1 MPYYWEKAPIAIL
14 NSAIAIP
21 GGKSGAKL
29 VGFQKKSGYDSYYKE
44 QGMNAPISKEAEAA
58 YTTALN
64 SLLGKDSSNKYR
76 LHGHIRCFLV
86 SETDKVGAM
95 FLFHIYIS
103 SQR

>member
-1 MPYYWEKAPIAIL
+1 MPYYRKKAPIAIL
-14 NSAIAIP
+14 NSAITIP

-64 SLLGKDSSNKYR
+64 TLLGKDSSNKYHLR
-76 LHGHIRCFLV
+76 HIRCFLV
-86 SETDKVGAM
+86 AETDKTGAM
-95 FLFHIYIS
+95 CQFHVCTS
-103 SQR
+103 FKR